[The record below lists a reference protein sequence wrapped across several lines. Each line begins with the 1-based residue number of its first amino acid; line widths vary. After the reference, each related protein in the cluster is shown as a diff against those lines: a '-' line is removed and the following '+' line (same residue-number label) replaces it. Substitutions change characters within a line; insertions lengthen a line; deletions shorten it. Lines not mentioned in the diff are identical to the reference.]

1 MTTLSTERAEL
12 DIQRRTDELTQLS
25 IPVNQFMD
33 VKRATILH
41 DRGRAYYDKPTCL
54 WVYGDVLTGVS

>member
-25 IPVNQFMD
+25 ILVNQFMD

-41 DRGRAYYDKPTCL
+41 DRRDCNDEPTCL
-54 WVYGDVLTGVS
+54 